1 MPLRLPRTFW
11 ADRFVLAVLVATSAW
26 LALSWGRA
34 TTEVAPIWVGN
45 GILAGW
51 LLSRRTSHWP
61 GYLGVAFVAE
71 LAARALTGDRPA
83 FVFAFSV
90 FNQVEVL
97 LLAGI
102 VRWRVPDTRDP
113 SSWLRLG
120 GIATAAT
127 LLACTVSGAL
137 AGLLTHATL
146 DLPLLPAIGTWF
158 ASHVVG
164 MVVVTTTTL
173 VAQREGLG
181 LFIAPRRRWG
191 LAWILALV
199 AGITG
204 AAFLTRYPVLFMTY
218 PPLLLAAVRHRFAG
232 VGLGVITMA
241 VVGAALTAEGYGP
254 LWIDG
259 LDRAGRMALL
269 QLYIAGACLMT
280 IPVCLAMAERDR
292 LAARLGESES
302 RYRLLAD
309 YSHDAIIRIRG
320 DGERVYVSP
329 AASEMLGWS
338 TAELAGNHW
347 DFIHPDDRERQQH
360 ALSRALTSG
369 LPSTDIYRL
378 RHRDGHYVWIEAVSR
393 GIPPDDGEPGLVV
406 VARNIDRR
414 VAIEQALAESRQEL
428 ERQSRVD
435 ALTELANRRQF
446 DERVQQGV
454 RRAGRSGL
462 PLSLLS
468 LDIDRFKLVNDTH
481 GHAAGDAVL
490 RAFGQRLCASVRET
504 DLVARLGGDEFA
516 ILLEDQDVDAAQ
528 TVARKIIAAMAPPVA
543 TAGLDIP
550 VATSIGIAWTT
561 SADDAA
567 GLLARADAALYAAKR
582 AGRNCYRIASPPG
595 TVPDA
600 QVTPPA

>member
-1 MPLRLPRTFW
+1 MPHRLKLPRTFW
-11 ADRFVLAVLVATSAW
+11 ADRLLLAVLVATSAW
-26 LALSWGRA
+26 LALWLGRGHD
-34 TTEVAPIWVGN
+34 EVAPVWVSN

-51 LLSRRTSHWP
+51 LLSRRTSGWP
-61 GYLGVAFVAE
+61 GYAGLGFIAEVVARSLVGDPTGMT
-71 LAARALTGDRPA
+71 LAFALCNLA
-83 FVFAFSV
+83 
-90 FNQVEVL
+90 EVL

-120 GIATAAT
+120 GIATAAA
-127 LLACTVSGAL
+127 LLACSAS
-137 AGLLTHATL
+137 GLLAA
-146 DLPLLPAIGTWF
+146 LLVHWSEEISLARTFGTWF
-158 ASHVVG
+158 AAHMVG
-164 MVVVTTTTL
+164 LVVVTTTTL

-191 LAWILALV
+191 LAGVLALV
-199 AGITG
+199 AGVTA
-204 AAFLTRYPVLFMTY
+204 AAFLTRYPLLFLTY

-241 VVGAALTAEGYGP
+241 VIAVLFTAEGHGP

-259 LDRAGRMALL
+259 LDRAGRIALL

-292 LAARLGESES
+292 LATRLGESEA
-302 RYRLLAD
+302 RYRMLAD

-338 TAELAGNHW
+338 TAELAGSHW
-347 DFIHPDDRERQQH
+347 DFVHPEERERQQ
-360 ALSRALTSG
+360 RALARALATG

-406 VARNIDRR
+406 VARNIDQRM
-414 VAIEQALAESRQEL
+414 ATEQALAESRREL

-446 DERVQQGV
+446 DERVQQAV
-454 RRAGRSGL
+454 RRAGRTGMT
-462 PLSLLS
+462 LSLLS

-516 ILLEDQDVDAAQ
+516 ILLEDQGVDAAQ
-528 TVARKIIAAMAPPVA
+528 TVARKIIAAMAAPVA

-567 GLLARADAALYAAKR
+567 GLLARADGALYAAKR
-582 AGRNCYRIASPPG
+582 AGRNCYRIAAAPPG
-595 TVPDA
+595 RT

>member
-26 LALSWGRA
+26 LALSLGRGHD
-34 TTEVAPIWVGN
+34 EVAPVWAGN

-51 LLSRRTSHWP
+51 LLSRRTSHWG
-61 GYLGVAFVAE
+61 GYAAVGLVAE
-71 LAARALTGDRPA
+71 IAARSLVGDRLGMTLG
-83 FVFAFSV
+83 FALS
-90 FNQVEVL
+90 NLVEVL

-120 GIATAAT
+120 GIATAAS
-127 LLACTVSGAL
+127 LLACTVSGLL
-137 AGLLTHATL
+137 AGLLVHHARG
-146 DLPLLPAIGTWF
+146 LPLAPIFGTWF
-158 ASHVVG
+158 AAHMVG
-164 MVVVTTTTL
+164 LVVVTTTTL

-191 LAWILALV
+191 LAGVLALV
-199 AGITG
+199 AGVTA
-204 AAFLTRYPVLFMTY
+204 AAFLTRYPLLFLTY

-241 VVGAALTAEGYGP
+241 LVAVVITAEGHGP
-254 LWIDG
+254 LWLDG
-259 LDRAGRMALL
+259 LDRAGRIALL

-280 IPVCLAMAERDR
+280 IPVCLAMTERDR

-360 ALSRALTSG
+360 ALARALTSG

-516 ILLEDQDVDAAQ
+516 ILLEDQGVDAAQ